1 MIKTAQIQLPLL
13 PGYAYWIPTECE
25 FSSSCVTLEKLF
37 FHFSVLNFEQ
47 YDLFSGVDKIYSMP
61 YSQEEYENL
70 RKNLKSHNAFD
81 LLKLE
86 AELLRV
92 LVLFTESASL
102 PERNINRYSELLI
115 HILQYIQSNTSISLR
130 VEDIAK
136 ALYVSESKVRNVF
149 RTEMQMPIGQYIDD
163 LVFMQAKHLLSHK
176 NMPLSQIS
184 ATLGFCDQFYFSRRF
199 KEKFGQPPTQ
209 FRKKI
214 H

>member
-1 MIKTAQIQLPLL
+1 
-13 PGYAYWIPTECE
+13 
-25 FSSSCVTLEKLF
+25 
-37 FHFSVLNFEQ
+37 
-47 YDLFSGVDKIYSMP
+47 MP

-92 LVLFTESASL
+92 LVLFTELASL

-136 ALYVSESKVRNVF
+136 ALYVSESKIRNVF

-184 ATLGFCDQFYFSRRF
+184 ATLGFCDQFYFSRVFSRRRGMPPG
-199 KEKFGQPPTQ
+199 KFRSQMRRAGE
-209 FRKKI
+209 I
-214 H
+214 IDD